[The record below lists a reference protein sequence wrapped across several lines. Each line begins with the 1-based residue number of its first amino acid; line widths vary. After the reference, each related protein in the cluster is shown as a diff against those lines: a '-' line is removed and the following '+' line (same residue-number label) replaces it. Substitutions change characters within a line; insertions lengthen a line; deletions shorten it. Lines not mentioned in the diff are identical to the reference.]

1 MSITTLS
8 AQQLR
13 QAADLQEKIET
24 LQNELDVIL
33 GGEEAPTP
41 AATEAPTTPGV
52 FEEPTKGR
60 KRRKKLSAQGI
71 ANIRAGVAKR
81 MAKKGAKANA
91 ANVEEAVEKPKRKI
105 SAAGRAAMAA
115 AAKAR
120 WAKAKAAGKTTL

>member
-13 QAADLQEKIET
+13 KAADVQEKIET
-24 LQNELDVIL
+24 LEKELNGIL
-33 GGEEAPTP
+33 GGE
-41 AATEAPTTPGV
+41 AATPDVAAAPANPGAV
-52 FEEPTKGR
+52 EKPTNGR
-60 KRRKKLSAQGI
+60 KKRKKLSAQGI

-81 MAKKGAKANA
+81 MAKKGAKENV

-120 WAKAKAAGKTTL
+120 WAKAKAAGKTSL